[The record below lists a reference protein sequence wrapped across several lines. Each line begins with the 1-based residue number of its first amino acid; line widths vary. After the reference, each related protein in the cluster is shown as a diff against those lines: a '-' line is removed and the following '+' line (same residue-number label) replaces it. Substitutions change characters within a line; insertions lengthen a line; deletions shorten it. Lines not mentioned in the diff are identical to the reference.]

1 MTADSFRR
9 LALGFP
15 GAEEGSH
22 MNHPDFRIGG
32 KVFATLAAP
41 EGGLGMVK
49 LTPEEQQNYLNASP
63 EAFTPASGAWGRQ
76 GCTMVRLA
84 AAKAPLVKQAL
95 ATAAAG
101 VRERTARPT
110 GGRKSSKK

>member
-22 MNHPDFRIGG
+22 M
-32 KVFATLAAP
+32 

-49 LTPEEQQNYLNASP
+49 LTPEEQQNYLTASP
-63 EAFTPASGAWGRQ
+63 EVFTPASGAWGRQ